1 MRAAAAALLCIGI
14 AACGGGDGG
23 EEAENGGQPAEASQ
37 SGTAAGAETGGAG
50 STGAPGVH
58 NVPGPEQTLAS
69 GRLSPVNNSGVN
81 GSANFKAVGEQ
92 TEISLNVTGAT
103 AANQQMQGSIVQGTC
118 EQNGSEVAPVG
129 PITMGTGNI
138 ATFTDT
144 IPLPIATL
152 LNGGNALL
160 IKGQNAGP
168 ATPPLACSALPKWE
182 PLPPVG

>member
-1 MRAAAAALLCIGI
+1 MTIARATAAALLCIGT
-14 AACGGGDGG
+14 AACGGGGG
-23 EEAENGGQPAEASQ
+23 EEAENGGQAAEASQ
-37 SGTAAGAETGGAG
+37 SGTGAGAPAAGAAA
-50 STGAPGVH
+50 APGVH
-58 NVPGPEQTLAS
+58 NVPGPGQTLAS

-118 EQNGSEVAPVG
+118 EQNGGEVAPVG
-129 PITMGTGNI
+129 PITLGTGNI
-138 ATFTDT
+138 ATLTDT

-152 LNGGNALL
+152 LNGGTALL